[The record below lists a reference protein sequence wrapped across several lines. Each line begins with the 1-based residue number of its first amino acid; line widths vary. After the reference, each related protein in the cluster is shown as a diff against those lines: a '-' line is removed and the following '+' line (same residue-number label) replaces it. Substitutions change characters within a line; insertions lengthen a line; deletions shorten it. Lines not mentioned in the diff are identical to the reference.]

1 MDHGRRINALTYL
14 LALVCCLIMAQSAL
28 SAVQI
33 GQRVGEFQL
42 EDASGKTHSPES
54 YLSSGKVVVLCF
66 WSFKCPVSLAY
77 NRRLAALQE
86 KYRPRGVA
94 VLGIASNANESP
106 AEIERN
112 TANLNLPFPVLIDK
126 DGAWR
131 HAHPADIRHR
141 SFRCFALSGRA
152 GQQQRG
158 RREWAHCL
166 RGRGVGSRPLGAFCR
181 AARNQSLRLQPQ
193 AQSILGALPGGPAP
207 PLRREESRRG
217 SHQSKILGRLAP
229 ALGPRGTPNEQ

>member
-33 GQRVGEFQL
+33 GQRIGEFQL
-42 EDASGKTHSPES
+42 EDASGKTHSLES

-77 NRRLAALQE
+77 NRRLEALQE

-126 DGAWR
+126 DGAV
-131 HAHPADIRHR
+131 ADRLGATHTPQIFVIDR
-141 SFRCFALSGRA
+141 SGVLRYRGALDNNREAGESGRTAYAEEALEAVLSGRSA
-152 GQQQRG
+152 AQP
-158 RREWAHCL
+158 ETK
-166 RGRGVGSRPLGAFCR
+166 AFGC
-181 AARNQSLRLQPQ
+181 SLKRK
-193 AQSILGALPGGPAP
+193 AF
-207 PLRREESRRG
+207 
-217 SHQSKILGRLAP
+217 
-229 ALGPRGTPNEQ
+229 